1 MLIWA
6 GAGIA
11 VKEALVVFTPLTLI
25 VLRFSIAVL
34 LMLCIGL
41 IFRKNEVLGLQRVEK
56 KDIPLFLLGGVLQPF
71 LYFIF
76 ETYTYQSFDSPTI
89 AEAMLSTQPIMAPIM
104 AWLLLRE
111 QVTRNNILG
120 ILISTA
126 GMLLLL
132 LVGSQDFALGNPWGI
147 LLAVITVSCSV
158 GYGVIL
164 RKIPE
169 KYSSLSIVFYVQ
181 LISLVLFYILW
192 GGDILL
198 NSPQSS
204 SILLN
209 TPQSSSILLN
219 TPQSSS
225 ILLNTTQSSSILLN
239 TPQSSSILLNT
250 PQSSS
255 ILLNTPQSSSILLNT
270 PQSSSIL
277 LNTPQ
282 SSSILLPSILAVLY
296 LAVLA
301 SVTAFILFCFTVRY
315 IGVTRANI
323 FNNVRPVF
331 TALIMW
337 IFFSEQLPVWKWIGI
352 IIIIIGLFISQK
364 QRKT

>member
-11 VKEALVVFTPLTLI
+11 VKEALIVFTPLTLI

-147 LLAVITVSCSV
+147 LLAIITVSCSV

-198 NSPQSS
+198 NSPQH
-204 SILLN
+204 
-209 TPQSSSILLN
+209 
-219 TPQSSS
+219 SS
-225 ILLNTTQSSSILLN
+225 ILLNTT
-239 TPQSSSILLNT
+239 
-250 PQSSS
+250 
-255 ILLNTPQSSSILLNT
+255 
-270 PQSSSIL
+270 
-277 LNTPQ
+277 Q